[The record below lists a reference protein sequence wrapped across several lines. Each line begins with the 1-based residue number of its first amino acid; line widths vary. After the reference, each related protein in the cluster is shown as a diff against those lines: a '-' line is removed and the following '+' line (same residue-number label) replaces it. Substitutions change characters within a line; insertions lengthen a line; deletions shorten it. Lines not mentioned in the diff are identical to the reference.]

1 MDLISTRLQM
11 LGIELPAPR
20 KPAFNYSA
28 VVINDDLAWVSG
40 QLPWLGD
47 STNLLYS
54 GRLGEKVSVTEGKSC
69 ARACILNGVAVL
81 EQASGSL
88 DRIERVV
95 KLVVYVASGMAF
107 HEHPAVVHAAS
118 NLLVL
123 LFLFS
128 GIPSLSSFGVAPLP
142 LLAPVA
148 LFRADG
154 QVVVAVV
161 VEIDRGRFG

>member
-1 MDLISTRLQM
+1 MDLVSTRLQM

-54 GRLGEKVSVTEGKSC
+54 GRLGENVSVTEGKSC
-69 ARACILNGVAVL
+69 ARACILNGLAVL

-95 KLVVYVASGMAF
+95 KLVGYVASGMDF
-107 HEHPAVVHAAS
+107 HEQPAVVDAAS
-118 NLLVL
+118 NLLVEI
-123 LFLFS
+123 FGDA
-128 GIPSLSSFGVAPLP
+128 GIHARSAVGVAQLP
-142 LLAPVA
+142 RGAPVEIE
-148 LFRADG
+148 L
-154 QVVVAVV
+154 VAK
-161 VEIDRGRFG
+161 ISN

>member
-1 MDLISTRLQM
+1 M

-54 GRLGEKVSVTEGKSC
+54 GRLGENVSVTEGKSC
-69 ARACILNGVAVL
+69 ARACILNGLAVL

-95 KLVVYVASGMAF
+95 KLVGYVASGMDF
-107 HEHPAVVHAAS
+107 HEQPAVVDAAS
-118 NLLVL
+118 NLLVEILETLESMLVRPSAL
-123 LFLFS
+123 LSCPVGHPLK
-128 GIPSLSSFGVAPLP
+128 SSWLPRLATERPQTTGVLTC
-142 LLAPVA
+142 
-148 LFRADG
+148 
-154 QVVVAVV
+154 Q
-161 VEIDRGRFG
+161 IT